1 MKIHR
6 EMLLFNSFDEEND
19 EKMTMTE
26 KESKNMTRGDNK
38 KKTLERE
45 STSNMHQTRKLCI
58 GAYFSENLLFSFRS
72 VSFPFNF
79 HFVSFSLIFH
89 KNIFL
94 IVHV

>member
-6 EMLLFNSFDEEND
+6 EMLHFNGLDEEND
-19 EKMTMTE
+19 EKMTMPE
-26 KESKNMTRGDNK
+26 KESKNMTRGDK
-38 KKTLERE
+38 KNTRE

-58 GAYFSENLLFSFRS
+58 GAYFSEILLFSFRS

-89 KNIFL
+89 KNIFF
-94 IVHV
+94 